1 MRKSWVLDF
10 KVTKEPESMSQFH
23 WKLIFCHDRNEK
35 AARLTETQLCLTNVF
50 SKNIQGTVI

>member
-35 AARLTETQLCLTNVF
+35 AARLTETQLCLQMF
-50 SKNIQGTVI
+50 SAKIFRAL